1 MNPAELNIEQA
12 RNPARDHDNVYTFN
26 DICFVLVFF
35 IILLSLA
42 VLLMWSMNG
51 TNARYQIN

>member
-12 RNPARDHDNVYTFN
+12 RNQARDHDNLYTFN

-42 VLLMWSMNG
+42 VLLMWSMNV